1 MATTEPTDPA
11 KEETEKIKAET
22 KLNDY
27 REGDKYLTGKTIP
40 NGKVTFTSEK
50 ARVLAQ
56 GIADKDGNIS
66 IAVCLL
72 YTSDAADE

>member
-1 MATTEPTDPA
+1 M
-11 KEETEKIKAET
+11 
-22 KLNDY
+22 NDY

-56 GIADKDGNIS
+56 GIADKDGTSALLLIS
-66 IAVCLL
+66 
-72 YTSDAADE
+72 